1 MKNIPFLSLNNA
13 YESHANEI
21 DQAIKNVL
29 SSGIYIGG
37 EVLEKFENNFA
48 KFTDS
53 KYCVGL
59 ANGLDAIEI
68 SLKALGISHG
78 DEVIVPSNTFI
89 ATWLAV
95 SNVGATPVPVEP
107 NDYNFSIDVS
117 KIEHAISNK
126 TKAIIPVHLYGQP
139 AAMDEILEV
148 AKKNNLY
155 VIEDAAQA
163 HGANFK
169 GKKIG
174 SHGDVVA
181 WSFYPGKNLG
191 AFGDAGAITTNKKS
205 LAEKIR
211 TIGNY
216 GSKEKYTNILK
227 GVNSRLDPIQAAI
240 LDIKLKHI
248 NAWNQA
254 RKVIATKYID
264 EIILQDLILPSQI
277 DMENSAWHLFVIR
290 HPQRDKLNLFLEKN
304 GIQTLIHYPIPP
316 HMQAIYKRDYAK
328 FNLPI
333 CESMSK
339 EILSLPIGPHM
350 PLEDVDYIIKTINNF
365 KNK

>member
-29 SSGIYIGG
+29 SSGRYIGG
-37 EVLEKFENNFA
+37 EVLEKFEKNFA
-48 KFTDS
+48 KFTES
-53 KYCVGL
+53 KHCVGL

-68 SLKALGISHG
+68 SLKALGVSYE

-107 NDYNFSIDVS
+107 NYHNYSIDIS
-117 KIEHAISNK
+117 KIERAISNK

-139 AAMDEILEV
+139 AEMDKILEI

-163 HGANFK
+163 HGASFK
-169 GKKIG
+169 RKKIG

-191 AFGDAGAITTNKKS
+191 AFGDAGAITSNHKS

-216 GSKEKYTNILK
+216 GSKKKYINVLK

-254 RKVIATKYID
+254 RRVVAIKYID
-264 EIILQDLILPSQI
+264 EITLQDLILPSQI

-333 CESMSK
+333 CELMSK
-339 EILSLPIGPHM
+339 EILSLPIGPHIRM
-350 PLEDVDYIIKTINNF
+350 EDVDYIIKTINNF
-365 KNK
+365 TNK

>member
-1 MKNIPFLSLNNA
+1 MNIPFLSLSDT
-13 YESHANEI
+13 YEAHANEI
-21 DQAIKNVL
+21 DQAIKSVL
-29 SSGIYIGG
+29 SSGRYIGG

-48 KFTDS
+48 QFTDS

-59 ANGLDAIEI
+59 ANGLDALEI
-68 SLKALGISHG
+68 SLKALGICEG

-95 SNVGATPVPVEP
+95 TNVGATPVPVEP
-107 NDYNFSIDVS
+107 NNHNYSIDVS
-117 KIEHAISNK
+117 KIEHVISNK

-148 AKKNNLY
+148 AKNNNLY

-169 GKKIG
+169 GRKIG

-191 AFGDAGAITTNKKS
+191 AFGDAGAITTNNQS

-216 GSKEKYTNILK
+216 GSREKYINIFK
-227 GVNSRLDPIQAAI
+227 GVNSRLDPIQAAV

-248 NAWNQA
+248 DAWNQA
-254 RKVIATKYID
+254 RRVIATKYID
-264 EIILQDLILPSQI
+264 EIVLQDLILPSQI
-277 DMENSAWHLFVIR
+277 DLKNSAWHLFVIR
-290 HPQRDKLNLFLEKN
+290 YPQRDKLNLFLEKE

-316 HMQAIYKRDYAK
+316 HMQTIYKRDYAK

-333 CESMSK
+333 CELMSK

-350 PLEDVDYIIKTINNF
+350 PMEDVDYIIQTINNF
-365 KNK
+365 TNK